1 MGATAKVYTNIYL
14 CEISQPH
21 SGFAKFGTI
30 YKRKA
35 SGTRAEA
42 LSEIS
47 KPLSNWTKV
56 TRAHRAGG
64 LDLKFKVTE
73 GPSLVFVVIPSAG
86 EGSRTVFGKRVVVD
100 ADISGPKDHE
110 VVGNVMS
117 HKDAYGRD
125 TICSFT
131 IDLAETVKRFNA
143 ISGGH
148 DFTRFPIV
156 FDFVDM
162 IDGVSPV
169 FKSPHDHALFDEAK
183 ALGHGGIHPPS
194 VASMIIVE

>member
-1 MGATAKVYTNIYL
+1 MEATAEKYSNIYL

-35 SGTRAEA
+35 SGTRKEA
-42 LSEIS
+42 LSEIQS
-47 KPLSNWTKV
+47 ALSNWTKV
-56 TRAHRAGG
+56 TRAHTAGG
-64 LDLKFKVTE
+64 LDMKFKVTQ
-73 GPSLVFVVIPSAG
+73 GPSLVFVAIPSAG
-86 EGSRTVFGKRVVVD
+86 EGSATVFGKRVVVD
-100 ADISGPKDHE
+100 ADISGPKNHE
-110 VVGNVMS
+110 VVGSVMS
-117 HKDAYGRD
+117 HQDAYGRA

-131 IDLAETVKRFNA
+131 IDLAKTVARFNE

-162 IDGVSPV
+162 VDGVSPV
-169 FKSPHDHALFDEAK
+169 FKSPHEHALFDKTK

>member
-1 MGATAKVYTNIYL
+1 MVTMSAVYTNIYL

-30 YKRKA
+30 YKRKT
-35 SGTRAEA
+35 SGTRKEA
-42 LSEIS
+42 LSEVLTARS
-47 KPLSNWTKV
+47 KWTKV
-56 TRAHRAGG
+56 TRAHTAGG
-64 LDLKFKVTE
+64 LDMKFKVTD
-73 GPSLVFVVIPSAG
+73 GPSLVFVTIPSTG
-86 EGSRTVFGKRVVVD
+86 EGSATVFGKRVVVD

-110 VVGNVMS
+110 VVGSVMS
-117 HKDAYGRD
+117 HTDANGRA

-131 IDLAETVKRFNA
+131 IDLAKTVARFNN

-162 IDGVSPV
+162 VDGVSPV
-169 FKSPHDHALFDEAK
+169 FKSPHEHALFDKTK